1 MRLVICYLYLTTSI
15 DHATRAGRGLWI
27 AWAKPGLESQCFI
40 QSFVSER
47 SKSRGNQYRPMA
59 RQIELIVWITS
70 IGERVAAHVIAIFFF
85 GCVLYSIVT
94 DIAFLRRVT
103 CYQNGANSDRTTI
116 DWIRRSS

>member
-1 MRLVICYLYLTTSI
+1 TTSI
-15 DHATRAGRGLWI
+15 DHPTRGGRRLWI

-70 IGERVAAHVIAIFFF
+70 IGERVAAHVIAILFF

-94 DIAFLRRVT
+94 DI
-103 CYQNGANSDRTTI
+103 
-116 DWIRRSS
+116 RSEEHTSELQSLAYLVCRLLLEKKK